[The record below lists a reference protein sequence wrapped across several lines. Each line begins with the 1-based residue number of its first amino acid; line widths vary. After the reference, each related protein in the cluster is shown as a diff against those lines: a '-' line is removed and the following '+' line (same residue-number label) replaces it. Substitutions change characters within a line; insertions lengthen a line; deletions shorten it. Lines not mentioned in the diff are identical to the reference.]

1 MNYIG
6 RWKLNSVFTI
16 GEDGE
21 PLYLSTEEYLNS
33 PMPYIDETDEEAV
46 ADEMKERRAFVGTV
60 IKVCEDGKLYML
72 VPLPEGVTKE
82 QVDEAVASGE
92 IKVMDGAMYDKPMTW
107 EERDGELWF
116 DTGIEGE
123 VYGEKADTWVKPIDE
138 DGFFNFMNYRF
149 IKEE

>member
-16 GEDGE
+16 GEDDE

-60 IKVCEDGKLYML
+60 IKICEDGKIYML

-123 VYGEKADTWVKPIDE
+123 VYGEKADTWVKPIDK

-149 IKEE
+149 IKED